1 MELAVY
7 NIKGEVTDKKVTL
20 DDSIFGIEP
29 NEHVIW
35 LDVKQYLANQ
45 RQGTHKTKE
54 RNEITGSRRKLIRQK
69 GGGGARRG
77 DIKSPLLVGG
87 GRAFGPKPRDYGF
100 KLNKKT
106 KVLARKSALA
116 LKAKNSAIV
125 IVEDFDF
132 DTPKTKSLVE
142 LTKKLQLTDKKL
154 LLVLPGQNKNVYL
167 SARNLGK
174 VNVIT
179 ASDINTYKIM
189 DCSSLVITESSVAA
203 IDNHFKVQGETI

>member
-1 MELAVY
+1 MELEVY
-7 NIKGEVTDKKVTL
+7 NINGEVTDKKVTL

-45 RQGTHKTKE
+45 RQGTHKSKE

-69 GGGGARRG
+69 GSGGARRG

-116 LKAKNSAIV
+116 LKAKNRAIV
-125 IVEDFDF
+125 VVEDFNF
-132 DTPKTKSLVE
+132 DTPKTNRLVE
-142 LTKKLQLTDKKL
+142 LTKKLQLADKKIL
-154 LLVLPGQNKNVYL
+154 FVLPAQNKNVYL
-167 SARNLGK
+167 SARNLN
-174 VNVIT
+174 NVKIVT
-179 ASDINTYKIM
+179 ASDINTYEIL
-189 DCSSLVITESSVAA
+189 DCASLVLTESSIGV
-203 IDNHFKVQGETI
+203 INEIFKVKGEE

>member
-35 LDVKQYLANQ
+35 LDVKLYLANQ

-174 VNVIT
+174 VNVVT

-203 IDNHFKVQGETI
+203 IDNHFKV

>member
-54 RNEITGSRRKLIRQK
+54 RNEITGSTRKLIRQK

-87 GRAFGPKPRDYGF
+87 GRAFGPRPRDYGF

-132 DTPKTKSLVE
+132 DTPKTKGLVE
-142 LTKKLQLTDKKL
+142 LTKNLQLTDKKL
-154 LLVLPGQNKNVYL
+154 LFVLPGQNKNVYL
-167 SARNLGK
+167 SARNLDR
-174 VNVIT
+174 VNVVT

-189 DCSSLVITESSVAA
+189 DCTGLVITESSIAA
-203 IDNHFKVQGETI
+203 INNHFKVQGETI

>member
-1 MELAVY
+1 MELEVY
-7 NIKGEVTDKKVTL
+7 NINGEVTGKKVTL

-45 RQGTHKTKE
+45 RQGTHKAKE

-87 GRAFGPKPRDYGF
+87 GRAFGPKPRDYSF
-100 KLNKKT
+100 KVNKKT
-106 KVLARKSALA
+106 KALARKSALS
-116 LKAKNSAIV
+116 LKAKNSSIV
-125 IVEDFDF
+125 IVEDFVF

-142 LTKKLQLTDKKL
+142 LTKSLQLADKKL
-154 LLVLPGQNKNVYL
+154 LFVLPSQNKNVYL

-174 VNVIT
+174 VNIVT

-189 DCSSLVITESSVAA
+189 NCTSLVITESSVAA
-203 IDNHFKVQGETI
+203 IDNHFKLQGETK

>member
-7 NIKGEVTDKKVTL
+7 NINGEVTDKKVTL

-54 RNEITGSRRKLIRQK
+54 RNEITGSTRKLIRQK

-100 KLNKKT
+100 KINKKT
-106 KVLARKSALA
+106 KVLARKSALS
-116 LKAKNSAIV
+116 LKARNSAIV
-125 IVEDFDF
+125 VVEDFDF
-132 DTPKTKSLVE
+132 DTPKTKSLVD
-142 LTKKLQLTDKKL
+142 LTKNLQLADKKL
-154 LLVLPGQNKNVYL
+154 LFVLPSQNKNVYL

-174 VNVIT
+174 VNIVT

-189 DCSSLVITESSVAA
+189 NCTSLVITESSVAA
-203 IDNHFKVQGETI
+203 IDNHFKVQGETK